1 MPRRSKSPAKN
12 RQVEKGRSRSKSKAK
27 KSKSRSRSKPKDKS
41 KSPSRK
47 ATKGKQKP
55 KSKGKVAKATAQQVA
70 ERSSVHW
77 PFTEDEMNW
86 KLTSFRRGI
95 TLCGAYHIVM
105 AYGAT
110 LQSGSALALT
120 ASTERTA
127 FSVIGLILIWWT
139 TFWGAYP
146 MYYGAPPPKKTDR
159 KYNFIAGSPF
169 GFGTYLTNNIL
180 FALTAVS
187 AAFLSPRHSV
197 CRGMH

>member
-12 RQVEKGRSRSKSKAK
+12 RAVEKGRSRSKSKAK
-27 KSKSRSRSKPKDKS
+27 KSKSRTRSKPKAKSKIPSRKSKS

-47 ATKGKQKP
+47 ATKRKQKP
-55 KSKGKVAKATAQQVA
+55 KSKSKVAKATVQPVS
-70 ERSSVHW
+70 EESSVHW

-86 KLTSFRRGI
+86 KLTSFRKGI
-95 TLCGAYHIVM
+95 TLCGAYHIAM
-105 AYGAT
+105 AYAAT

-127 FSVIGLILIWWT
+127 FSVIGLILIWST
-139 TFWGAYP
+139 TIWGSYP

-159 KYNFIAGSPF
+159 KYNIIAGNPF

-180 FALTAVS
+180 FALTAY
-187 AAFLSPRHSV
+187 F
-197 CRGMH
+197 